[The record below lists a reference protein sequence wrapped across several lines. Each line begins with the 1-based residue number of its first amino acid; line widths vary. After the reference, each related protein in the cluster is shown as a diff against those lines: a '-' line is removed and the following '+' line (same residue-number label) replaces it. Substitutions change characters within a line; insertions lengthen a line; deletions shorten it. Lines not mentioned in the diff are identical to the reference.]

1 MFQQNQDIFSILSEA
16 ISECIII
23 IDNDQKIVS
32 TNSSTNKVFGYTS
45 AELIGK
51 YLEKLIPK
59 KYHKIQKVLFK
70 KFVKKGE
77 KRQISDSIELYG
89 LRKNGAIFPTEI
101 GLNPFTVY
109 GKTYNMVLLID
120 ITERKENEKNLLI
133 KSEALQSAANGI
145 VITDALQYD
154 NPIIY
159 CNSAFIKLT
168 GYSESEII
176 NKNCR
181 FLQTDDRDQESIE
194 QIRLAIKK
202 GISCSTILRNYKKD
216 GTLFWND
223 LSVTPIKNNE
233 GIVTHFIGIQND
245 ITKRMYAEQELKHW
259 ASIFDESL
267 NEIFIFD
274 KVSLKFLNANR
285 GAQKNIGYTLE
296 ELKELTPFDI
306 KPEITESDFRTLIA
320 PLIHKDKEKIEFE
333 AIHQRKD
340 GTTYPIEVHL
350 QLSSSED
357 HELLVAIILDITER
371 KNYTEKLENT
381 VAKRTEQLK
390 IALTKEKELNELK
403 TKFLSLVS
411 HEFKTPLSGILTST
425 ILLEKYKLTEQ
436 QEKRDK
442 HLNIITSKVHYL
454 NNILN
459 DFLSIERLELGKVT
473 YKFTDFNL
481 SKVVNEVV
489 YNANM
494 LLKGGQ
500 RINISQNSDE
510 FNLHQ
515 DERILELIL
524 SNLIYNSIKY
534 SPENTDINLEVSEC
548 ENNLILKVID
558 YGIGIPINDQKHIF
572 NRYFRAEN
580 VLNNHGTG
588 IGLNI
593 IKAHLENLGGTIN
606 FKSEENSGSTFI
618 VELPKIIEK

>member
-32 TNSSTNKVFGYTS
+32 TNSSTNKVFGYPST
-45 AELIGK
+45 ELIGK
-51 YLEKLIPK
+51 SLEKLIPK

-70 KFVKKGE
+70 KFIKKGE

-89 LRKNGAIFPTEI
+89 LQKNGAVFPIQI

-109 GKTYNMVLLID
+109 GKTYIMVLLID
-120 ITERKENEKNLLI
+120 ITERKENERNLLL

-145 VITDALQYD
+145 VITDASQDD

-159 CNSAFIKLT
+159 CNSAFIRLT
-168 GYSESEII
+168 GYSESEIL

-181 FLQTDDRDQESIE
+181 FLQTDDRDQENLK
-194 QIRLAIKK
+194 QIRIAIKEGK
-202 GISCSTILRNYKKD
+202 SCKVILRNYKKD

-223 LSVTPIKNNE
+223 LSVTPIKSNR

-245 ITKRMYAEQELKHW
+245 ITQRMYAEQELKHW

-274 KVSLKFLNANR
+274 KGSLKFLNVNR

-296 ELKELTPFDI
+296 ELKELTPLDL
-306 KPEITESDFRTLIA
+306 KPEITESDFRTMIA
-320 PLIHKDKEKIEFE
+320 PLLNKEKEKIEFE
-333 AIHQRKD
+333 AVHQRKD
-340 GTTYPIEVHL
+340 GSTYPIEVHL
-350 QLSSSED
+350 QISSSED
-357 HELLVAIILDITER
+357 QELLVAIILDITER

-381 VAKRTEQLK
+381 VEKRTAQLK

-425 ILLEKYKLTEQ
+425 ILLEKYKLTAQ

-524 SNLIYNSIKY
+524 SNLIYNAIKY

-548 ENNLILKVID
+548 EKNLVLKVVD

-606 FKSEENSGSTFI
+606 FKSEENNGSTFT
-618 VELPKIIEK
+618 VALPKIIEK

>member
-51 YLEKLIPK
+51 SLEKLIPK

-145 VITDALQYD
+145 VITDALQFD

-159 CNSAFIKLT
+159 CNSAFIRLT

-194 QIRLAIKK
+194 QIRLAIKEGK
-202 GISCSTILRNYKKD
+202 SCKTILRNYKKD

-233 GIVTHFIGIQND
+233 GVVTHFIGIQND

-306 KPEITESDFRTLIA
+306 KPEIIESDFRALIA

-340 GTTYPIEVHL
+340 GTTYPVEVHL

-381 VAKRTEQLK
+381 VEKRTQQLK

-500 RINISQNSDE
+500 KINISPNSDE

-548 ENNLILKVID
+548 EKNLILRVID

-606 FKSEENSGSTFI
+606 FKSEENNGSTFT